1 MQLLL
6 ENLVVLMSTVQG
18 SLGGRKKGQRESVTI
33 IKGLKTV
40 LKEKVIEC
48 TELGSKYSHSNPNLV
63 TKGS

>member
-18 SLGGRKKGQRESVTI
+18 SLGKRNKGQRESVTI

-40 LKEKVIEC
+40 LKEKVIE
-48 TELGSKYSHSNPNLV
+48 
-63 TKGS
+63 

>member
-18 SLGGRKKGQRESVTI
+18 SLGGRNKGQRESVTI

-40 LKEKVIEC
+40 LKEKVIE
-48 TELGSKYSHSNPNLV
+48 
-63 TKGS
+63 